1 MKKQFVPY
9 EMKKQFVPYEIALA
23 LKNKGFDELCFGF
36 YFTHLKDGE
45 VELWIEPNER
55 TNAYFIK
62 AKANDCCVAPTYQ
75 QVIDWFRR
83 KHRYHINVTF
93 REFEG
98 NKLEGINSV
107 YFDIEIYKMHGGDV
121 YKEVKIM
128 EWSDHYY
135 VCLIKGIN
143 EALKLI

>member
-1 MKKQFVPY
+1 MKNQFIS
-9 EMKKQFVPYEIALA
+9 YEIALA
-23 LKNKGFDELCFGF
+23 LKEKGFDEPCFGYHF
-36 YFTHLKDGE
+36 AYLKDGD
-45 VELWIEPNER
+45 VELKIEPNER

-62 AKANDCCVAPTYQ
+62 ADAQQCCLAPTYQ
-75 QVIDWFRR
+75 QVVDWFRR

-93 REFEG
+93 EEFEG

-107 YFDIEIYKMHGGDV
+107 YFDIEIYRMDGGDV
-121 YKEVKIM
+121 YKELKVM